1 MTGSVHEEE
10 FAVLWPGGPPAV
22 PAIEPAARP
31 QSLDGARIGF
41 LWDHMFRGE
50 EIFPVIEAQIRSR
63 FRDVTFVGYE
73 AFGSTFG
80 GEEHA
85 VLEALPARLQ
95 ALGVDAVIS
104 GNGC

>member
-1 MTGSVHEEE
+1 MIGSVPDDEL
-10 FAVLWPGGPPAV
+10 AVLWPGGAAAVQTIDPA
-22 PAIEPAARP
+22 PRP
-31 QSLDGARIGF
+31 KSLTGKRIGF

-50 EIFPVIEAQIRSR
+50 EIFPVLEERIRAR
-63 FRDVTFVGYE
+63 FPDVAFVGYE

-80 GEEHA
+80 GDEHT
-85 VLEALPARLQ
+85 VLDALPARLE